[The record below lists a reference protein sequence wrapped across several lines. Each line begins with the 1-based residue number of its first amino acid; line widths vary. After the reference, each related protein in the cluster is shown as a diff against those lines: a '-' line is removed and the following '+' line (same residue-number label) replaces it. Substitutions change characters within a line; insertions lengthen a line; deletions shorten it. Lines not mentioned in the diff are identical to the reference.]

1 VSAGAQ
7 EKIKTFALESSNM
20 NSLQELHERLQGLE
34 GEMKEH
40 TDKYTQLVK
49 QRTELEENLH
59 VLNKASKWFGQANRS
74 GVDFTAPS
82 SEDGRTEMATL
93 LEDGGEAGGA
103 GRKQLSML
111 GHITGCIPT
120 ANIGDFK
127 MTLFRAT
134 RGNMH
139 LQHEELDSR
148 DLPDGSE
155 LKSVFIVY
163 YSGERSK
170 QKIDKICDS
179 YGATKYMV
187 QESASLRDRDESD
200 LKDRLKDLEIVIRS
214 TKDYRYTKL
223 KSIANAIDLWE
234 SHVQREKAVFHTLNL
249 FNYDVT
255 NKCLIAEG
263 WCPTIMLPEVRE
275 ALRRGTAKSG
285 ASVQSVINIVKTK
298 EMPPTYFQ
306 TNKLTKGFQNIV
318 DAYGCAKYQE
328 MNPAVFTVITFPFLF
343 GVMFG
348 DIGHGFM
355 MTMAAALLCMFEGKL
370 SKYADDEMFG
380 TLYHGRYCILL
391 MGVFAI
397 YSGFIYNEL
406 FSVPLEVFQSTLW
419 CSGEMDDPEC
429 AAIPGTD
436 PRQMQKWPRTNILQ
450 AYDFKGDGGSTG
462 EEVVWDNYPFGA
474 DPGWSHTANKLN
486 TANSFKMKFAIV
498 VGVAQMVM
506 GVCCKLMNTLY
517 WKDMITLYFVYIPEI
532 VFINSIFGYL
542 VILILIKWTT
552 NWDTNFIL
560 NNYEIVRI
568 PQIYCKDDL
577 SNVPCWTAPFVADRS
592 LVPGYGASKLA
603 ELPEY
608 QWCMKEAPT
617 AGCAVYEWKGKL
629 IVEASVYGNTT
640 FTNPNHYN
648 PGACEA
654 STGGCM
660 LWKQSPPS
668 LLDSLI
674 KMFMEPGY
682 VPIENQLI
690 GGQGP
695 LQAFLILIAFV
706 SVPMLLLPKPFL
718 LKREHEAKQ
727 AARGGFQPLQSF
739 AQEDEEAGGDHGH
752 GHGHGHGEEF
762 EFGEVMVHQ
771 MIHTIEYVLGCISNT
786 ASYLRLWA
794 LSLAHAQL
802 SEVFW
807 EKTVIE
813 VGLESSSP
821 MMLFITIGASLVE
834 VVVRE
839 GYLSAVCAA
848 LGRPLSPCPR
858 LAPALS
864 RRGRALSCLGCESG
878 GGKMPFADLTRV
890 ALSSRARLQ
899 GHGPC
904 SPSGFSWGWSRYQ
917 RSCTRS
923 VCTGWSS

>member
-1 VSAGAQ
+1 VLQ
-7 EKIKTFALESSNM
+7 EKIRTSADDASNM
-20 NSLQELHERLQGLE
+20 NSLQELHEKLQGIE

-40 TDKYTQLVK
+40 TDKYSQLVK

-59 VLNKASKWFGQANRS
+59 VVNKASKWFGQANRS
-74 GVDFTAPS
+74 GIDFTAPS

-120 ANIGDFK
+120 ANISDFK

-179 YGATKYMV
+179 YGATKYRV
-187 QESASLRDRDESD
+187 QESASLRDKDETE

-214 TKDYRYTKL
+214 TNDYRRNKL
-223 KSIANAIDLWE
+223 RSIANAIDLWD

-263 WCPTIMLPEVRE
+263 WCATIMLPEVRE
-275 ALRRGTAKSG
+275 ALRRGTLKSG
-285 ASVQSVINIVKTK
+285 ASVQSVINIVKTR

-355 MTMAAALLCMFEGKL
+355 MTMAAALLCIFEGKL
-370 SKYADDEMFG
+370 SKYANDEMFG

-406 FSVPLEVFQSTLW
+406 FSVPLELFQSTLW
-419 CSGEMDDPEC
+419 CSGEMAGDSEC
-429 AAIPGTD
+429 ASIPGTD
-436 PRQMQKWPRTNILQ
+436 PQQMQKWPRTNILH
-450 AYDFKGDGGSTG
+450 AYDFKGDGGSSG

-498 VGVAQMVM
+498 IGVSQMVM

-532 VFINSIFGYL
+532 IFINSIFGYL

-577 SNVPCWTAPFVADRS
+577 SNVPCWTAPFVGDRS

-608 QWCMKEAPT
+608 QWCMKDSPT

-629 IVEASVYGNTT
+629 IVEANVYGNTT
-640 FTNPNHYN
+640 FTKPEHFN

-654 STGGCM
+654 SAEGCM
-660 LWKQSPPS
+660 LWKQGPPS

-695 LQAFLILIAFV
+695 LQALLILIAFV
-706 SVPMLLLPKPFL
+706 SVPMLLFPKPFL
-718 LKREHEAKQ
+718 LKRQHEAKQ

-739 AQEDEEAGGDHGH
+739 AQEDEEAGGDH

-821 MMLFITIGASLVE
+821 MMLFITIGTTALHVC
-834 VVVRE
+834 
-839 GYLSAVCAA
+839 VCARA
-848 LGRPLSPCPR
+848 RGMSFGSPGYEAVGEYRCPFR
-858 LAPALS
+858 DILRAHSSPHDLRGVGHVCTHDCAFLLPTLD
-864 RRGRALSCLGCESG
+864 GRAEATPG
-878 GGKMPFADLTRV
+878 MLT
-890 ALSSRARLQ
+890 
-899 GHGPC
+899 
-904 SPSGFSWGWSRYQ
+904 
-917 RSCTRS
+917 
-923 VCTGWSS
+923 